1 MGLADNTPRVARFGV
16 FELDR
21 RSGELRREGLR
32 VRLQEQPLRVLEALL
47 DARGEPVTREALRQR
62 LWPDETF
69 VDFDSGLNRAI
80 NRLRAALG
88 DEADNPRFIETLE
101 RRAYR
106 FIAPVGAPEPAAP
119 SAPEVAARPAPP
131 AEASSPPIPRH
142 RRAMWLGAAFSA
154 AALTAVLIAF
164 APALPRRAAPASG
177 TPIKSLAVLPLA
189 NLTGDPA
196 QDYFSDGM
204 TDALITNLASWP
216 ALRVISRQSVMRYK
230 GSAKPLPEIARELG
244 VEGVVEGSVA
254 RSAGRVRITAQLIH
268 APTDRHLW
276 GHSYERRLEDVLA
289 LQDEVSRGIAEE
301 VRITVTTDSVRR
313 PARARAV
320 NPDAYDAYL
329 LGRHHW
335 SQRSP
340 QSLEKAAAYFRSA
353 IAKDP
358 DFAPAQA
365 GLALTYGPRLTYGD
379 IPPAP
384 AQAEMKSA
392 ALKAL
397 ELDAGLGE
405 ARAAL
410 AAALSH
416 EWDWDGAEREFRRA
430 VEIDPNSTVAHI
442 FYGRHFYVLG
452 RFEESLVQRRRAVE
466 LDPLDVT
473 ANRNVARSL
482 DAMGQ
487 YEAALAQWN
496 RTMELDPDHL
506 RSQVPFALFLLKHG
520 RTDLG
525 WQQLERARA
534 LQPDDPSAL
543 ASLAVASVESGR
555 PDQARRLLAKLKDAS
570 ARRYVSPVF
579 PAFVHTALGEKDG
592 AFALLEKAYGT
603 RDTLL
608 IAIQNME
615 TPDGLCPPPERAAA
629 LRADPRFA
637 DLVRRM
643 GLPPRDAAAS
653 PSTPASGAP
662 GGRR

>member
-1 MGLADNTPRVARFGV
+1 MALGDTTPRVLRFGV

-32 VRLQEQPLRVLEALL
+32 VRLQQQPLRILEALL

-69 VDFDSGLNRAI
+69 GDFDSGLNRAI

-88 DEADNPRFIETLE
+88 DEAENPRFIETLE

-106 FIAPVGAPEPAAP
+106 FIAPVGVPGAA
-119 SAPEVAARPAPP
+119 APEVAARPAPA
-131 AEASSPPIPRH
+131 AEVSSPPIPRP
-142 RRAMWLGAAFSA
+142 RRAMWLGAAVSA

-177 TPIKSLAVLPLA
+177 TPIESLAVLPLA

-244 VEGVVEGSVA
+244 VEGVVEGSVM

-276 GHSYERRLEDVLA
+276 AHSYERRLEDVLA
-289 LQDEVSRGIAEE
+289 LQDEVSRAIAEE
-301 VRITVTTDSVRR
+301 VRITVTTDRSRP

-320 NPDAYDAYL
+320 NPEAYDAYL

-335 SQRSP
+335 RQRSP
-340 QSLEKAAAYFRSA
+340 QSLEKAIAYFQTA

-358 DFAPAQA
+358 NFAPAYE
-365 GLALTYGPRLTYGD
+365 GLATTYGPRLMYSD
-379 IPPAP
+379 IAP
-384 AQAEMKSA
+384 GRGQVEMKAA
-392 ALKAL
+392 ALKAM
-397 ELDAGLGE
+397 ELDPGLGE
-405 ARAAL
+405 ARAVLASAL
-410 AAALSH
+410 AY
-416 EWDWDGAEREFRRA
+416 EWDWDGAEREYRRA
-430 VEIDPNSTVAHI
+430 IEIDPNAPVGHMS
-442 FYGRHFYVLG
+442 YGTYLHALG
-452 RFEESLVQRRRAVE
+452 RFEESLAERRRALE

-473 ANRNVARSL
+473 PNRGVARSL
-482 DAMGQ
+482 DATGQ
-487 YEAALAQWN
+487 AEAALAQWN
-496 RTMELDPDHL
+496 RTLELDPDHL
-506 RSQVPFALFLLKHG
+506 RSQLPFALFLLEHG
-520 RTDLG
+520 RADLG
-525 WQQLERARA
+525 RKQLERARA
-534 LQPDDPSAL
+534 LQPDDPAVL
-543 ASLAVASVESGR
+543 ASLAIVSAESGN
-555 PDQARRLLAKLKDAS
+555 PDQARRLLAKLKEES
-570 ARRYVSPVF
+570 ARRYVSPVY
-579 PAFVHTALGEKDG
+579 PAFVHATLGEKDS
-592 AFALLEKAYGT
+592 AFALLEKAYDAKDPVLT
-603 RDTLL
+603 MIQIMDT
-608 IAIQNME
+608 
-615 TPDGLCPPPERAAA
+615 PVGLHPPPERAAA

-643 GLPPRDAAAS
+643 GFPRRDAGGS
-653 PSTPASGAP
+653 TTPASGAP
-662 GGRR
+662 EGRR

>member
-1 MGLADNTPRVARFGV
+1 MGLGDTTPRVLRFGV

-32 VRLQEQPLRVLEALL
+32 VRLQEQPLRILEALL

-106 FIAPVGAPEPAAP
+106 FIAPVGAPEP
-119 SAPEVAARPAPP
+119 EVALRPAPA
-131 AEASSPPIPRH
+131 AEVSSPIPRH

-154 AALTAVLIAF
+154 AALTALWIAF
-164 APALPRRAAPASG
+164 APALQRRAALASG
-177 TPIKSLAVLPLA
+177 IPIRSLAVLPLA

-244 VEGVVEGSVA
+244 VEGVVEGSVV
-254 RSAGRVRITAQLIH
+254 RSAGRVRITAQLVH

-276 GHSYERRLEDVLA
+276 AHSYERRLEDVLA
-289 LQDEVSRGIAEE
+289 LQDEVSRAIAEE
-301 VRITVTTDSVRR
+301 VRITVTTDSAQR
-313 PARARAV
+313 PARARSV

-335 SQRSP
+335 RQRSP
-340 QSLEKAAAYFRSA
+340 QSLEKAIVYFQTA

-358 DFAPAQA
+358 DFAPAYA
-365 GLALTYGPRLTYGD
+365 GLATTYGPRIIYSD
-379 IPPAP
+379 IAP
-384 AQAEMKSA
+384 GPGEVEMKAA

-397 ELDAGLGE
+397 ELDRGLGE
-405 ARAAL
+405 ARAVLASAL
-410 AAALSH
+410 AY
-416 EWDWDGAEREFRRA
+416 EWDWDGAEREYRRA
-430 VEIDPNSTVAHI
+430 IEIDPNATVGYMSYSWYLHA
-442 FYGRHFYVLG
+442 LG
-452 RFEESLVQRRRAVE
+452 RFEESLAQTRRAFE
-466 LDPLDVT
+466 LDPLDLTV
-473 ANRNVARSL
+473 NRGMARRL
-482 DAMGQ
+482 DAAGQ
-487 YEAALAQWN
+487 DEAALAQWN
-496 RTMELDPDHL
+496 RTLELDPNHF
-506 RSQVPFALFLLKHG
+506 RSQLPFALFLLEHG
-520 RTDLG
+520 HADLG
-525 WQQLERARA
+525 WKQLERARA
-534 LQPDDPSAL
+534 LQPDDPAVL
-543 ASLAVASVESGR
+543 ASLAIVSAESGKT
-555 PDQARRLLAKLKDAS
+555 DQARRLLAKLKEES
-570 ARRYVSPVF
+570 ARRFVSSVY
-579 PAFVHTALGEKDG
+579 PAFVHATLGERDA
-592 AFALLEKAYGT
+592 AFALLEKAYDA
-603 RDTLL
+603 RDPAL
-608 IAIQNME
+608 ISIQIMD
-615 TPDGLCPPPERAAA
+615 TPVGLRPPPERAAA

-643 GLPPRDAAAS
+643 GFPRRDAAGG
-653 PSTPASGAP
+653 PSTPANGAP